1 MRKFFSLIFFLF
13 ILSNSFA
20 QEITATQKFPD
31 TAIPGGDYIV
41 EITINRTGITGFMKF
56 FQGVPSGCVAKEVES
71 KGGKFSFDD
80 GGAKVIWITP
90 PAEDQFVI
98 SYQVVIP
105 KEVSGTKNI
114 NGKIAYLSNSER
126 KIYDLETK
134 TIKIG
139 DPLAT
144 PTTET
149 ILVTGSD
156 RTIITSSPIL
166 KPKDEDPAP
175 SKTLAD
181 TPTPTVAA
189 IPEKEITPIAEE
201 PVKKEEPVVLTPT
214 PAPAVVIKKEE
225 EKIPVKEPAK
235 KEEKKT
241 VPVNLPVSP
250 NTPTTAIPSSVGK
263 TFRVQIGAF
272 TLKPSIKGVPE
283 PSTVVLENGVT
294 KYFSGNFAT
303 YEQAAKRKKEMIEK
317 GFSGAFVV
325 SFENGKIVK

>member
-1 MRKFFSLIFFLF
+1 MRKLFFLIFFLF
-13 ILSNSFA
+13 ILSYSFA

-56 FQGVPSGCVAKEVES
+56 FQGVPSGCIAKEIES

-90 PAEDQFVI
+90 PAEDQFII

-105 KEVSGTKNI
+105 KEVLGTKNI

-175 SKTLAD
+175 SKTIAD
-181 TPTPTVAA
+181 TPTTTIPV
-189 IPEKEITPIAEE
+189 IPEKEITPVAEE
-201 PVKKEEPVVLTPT
+201 PVKKEEPVVSISTP
-214 PAPAVVIKKEE
+214 VVIKKEE
-225 EKIPVKEPAK
+225 EKIPVKEPVK

-250 NTPTTAIPSSVGK
+250 NTPITAIPSSVGK

-272 TLKPSIKGVPE
+272 TLKPAIKGVPE

-294 KYFSGNFAT
+294 KYFSGNFVT
-303 YEQAAKRKKEMIEK
+303 YEEAAKRKKEMIEK